1 MTYKV
6 KLPVVQ
12 VDILTPSSKLMRQKE
27 RLDAYKFHSDLY
39 MYVSEISMYQ
49 NKVHEILSIIY

>member
-6 KLPVVQ
+6 KFPVVQ

-39 MYVSEISMYQ
+39 MYVSVQELPLPNI
-49 NKVHEILSIIY
+49 KK